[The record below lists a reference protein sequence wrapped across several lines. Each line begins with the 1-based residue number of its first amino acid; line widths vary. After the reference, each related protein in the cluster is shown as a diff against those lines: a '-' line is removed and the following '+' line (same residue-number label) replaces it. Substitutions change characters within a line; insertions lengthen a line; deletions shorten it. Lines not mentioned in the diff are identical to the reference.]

1 MGGGGGGSFV
11 GTDIFPEFKLL
22 QKHTYVNAL
31 LVSTTNKK
39 EACGKY
45 VRCLNWTPTYDK
57 LERHK
62 NKQYYFTQEK
72 FQLSHLSAKQK
83 LQRIPVSEMFF

>member
-1 MGGGGGGSFV
+1 MGWGRGWGAM

-22 QKHTYVNAL
+22 EKHTYINAL
-31 LVSTTNKK
+31 LISTTNKK

-45 VRCLNWTPTYDK
+45 VKMFEQDSYNK

-62 NKQYYFTQEK
+62 NKHYFTQEK
-72 FQLSHLSAKQK
+72 
-83 LQRIPVSEMFF
+83 I